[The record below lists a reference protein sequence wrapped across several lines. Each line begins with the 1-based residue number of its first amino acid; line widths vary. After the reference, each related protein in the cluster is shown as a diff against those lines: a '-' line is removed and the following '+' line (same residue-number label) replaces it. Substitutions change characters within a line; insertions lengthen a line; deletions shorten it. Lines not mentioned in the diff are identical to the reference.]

1 MSNTP
6 NDIIIHPVILC
17 GGSGTRLWPVSRK
30 AAPKPFLPLLGTET
44 LFEQALRR
52 VAGDDRFAPPMV
64 VAGADHGDLI
74 MAQLGDTPGA
84 RLVIEPAAKNTAPA
98 IALAAALL
106 PEDTVMLVCPSD
118 HHIADSAAFRAAA
131 LAAAELARQDYLDT
145 FGDAAD
151 RPETGYG
158 YIRSSQDALLPEG
171 VARVA
176 QFVEK
181 PDEKRAA
188 EFVKAGGYFWNSGM
202 FLFRASRFLEELKKH
217 DPDIYDNCMLTLERS
232 EQDVD
237 TVMIDEAT
245 FACCPDN
252 SIDYSVMEKTQ
263 RACVV
268 PLTAGWS
275 DVGCWSSLWEVNE
288 KDANGNVSKGDVV
301 IQDSKNCMIHG
312 NGKLVSVIGL
322 ENIVVVE
329 TKDAMMIAHKDKVQG
344 VKQMVNTL
352 NEQGRSETQNHCEVY
367 RPWGSYDS
375 VDMGGRFQVK
385 HITVKPGAS
394 LSLQMHHHR
403 AEHWI
408 VVSGTAEVTCDENV
422 FLLCENQST
431 YIPIASVHRLR
442 NPGKIPLEIIEVQ
455 SGSSQ
460 GEDDIVRVEVNGC
473 TRNDA
478 DCLRFDRQSQFGDGL
493 AAQIPALL
501 LSATVSPSRYSRS
514 RFCKAAVKS

>member
-1 MSNTP
+1 M
-6 NDIIIHPVILC
+6 IPVILS
-17 GGSGTRLWPVSRK
+17 GGSGSRLWPLSRK
-30 AAPKPFLPLLGTET
+30 QFPKQFLALTGEHT
-44 LFEQALRR
+44 LFQQTLERL
-52 VAGDDRFAPPMV
+52 VFEGM
-64 VAGADHGDLI
+64 
-74 MAQLGDTPGA
+74 DTPIVVCNKEHRFIVNEQLLA
-84 RLVIEPAAKNTAPA
+84 RNLDTQRILMEPFGRNTAPA
-98 IALAAALL
+98 VALTAMMLVNEGRDELMLVLPADHVLEDQKALQRALALA
-106 PEDTVMLVCPSD
+106 TV
-118 HHIADSAAFRAAA
+118 
-131 LAAAELARQDYLDT
+131 AAENGEMVL
-145 FGDAAD
+145 FGVPATK
-151 RPETGYG
+151 PETGYG
-158 YIRSSQDALLPEG
+158 YIKSANDSLLPEG
-171 VARVA
+171 VSRVS

-181 PDEKRAA
+181 PDVKRAT
-188 EFVKAGGYFWNSGM
+188 EFVQSGGYFWNSGM

-217 DPDIYDNCMLTLERS
+217 DPDIYDTCVLTLERS
-232 EQDVD
+232 EQDAD
-237 TVMIDEAT
+237 TVDVDPAT

-288 KDANGNVSKGDVV
+288 KDANGNVTKGDVV

-385 HITVKPGAS
+385 RISVKPGAC

-422 FLLCENQST
+422 FLLTENQST

-442 NPGKIPLEIIEVQ
+442 NPGKISLEIIEVQ
-455 SGSSQ
+455 SGSYL
-460 GEDDIVRVEVNGC
+460 GEDDIE
-473 TRNDA
+473 
-478 DCLRFDRQSQFGDGL
+478 RFEDIYGRSTPIERGVSVKTI
-493 AAQIPALL
+493 AQ
-501 LSATVSPSRYSRS
+501 
-514 RFCKAAVKS
+514 